1 MLQQSLTVSLLTSFI
16 RELLEEQFSTIK
28 VIGEVSNYKYHSSGH
43 RYFTLKDENA
53 QIKAVMWRSRQPGFE
68 LRDGMKVYAVGRLSV
83 YPAQGNY
90 QIDCTSI
97 TPAGV
102 GDLYV
107 AFEQL
112 KQELQQAGYFEQTR
126 KRKIPALP
134 MKVGVATS
142 PTGAALQD
150 ILSTMKRRFP
160 ACEVIVRPTLVQ
172 GDGSADDIANAIRD
186 LATYNPDVIII
197 GRGGGS
203 IEDLWSFNTK
213 IVADAIYNSRIPI
226 ISAVGHETDFTI
238 SDFVADVR
246 ATTPTSAGEL
256 CTPARTTDIQYA
268 LDLRIDTLSTTITSA
283 INSRKDIVL
292 SVLEG
297 SLQDTVLHNIQTK
310 QLDINYIQK
319 SSLVALKNLLSR
331 FKQELIL
338 RETALQLS
346 HPLSPL
352 ERGFAMILD
361 SHGVPIPMDK
371 ELSTDTEIII
381 QRKIEMRSAKVL

>member
-1 MLQQSLTVSLLTSFI
+1 MQQQSLTVSLLTSFI

-68 LRDGMKVYAVGRLSV
+68 LRDGMKVYVVGRLSV
-83 YPAQGNY
+83 YPAQGSY
-90 QIDCTSI
+90 QLDCTSI
-97 TPAGV
+97 TPAGT
-102 GDLYV
+102 GDLYI

-112 KQELQQAGYFEQTR
+112 KQELQQAGYFEQSR
-126 KRKIPALP
+126 KRRIPVLP

-160 ACEVIVRPTLVQ
+160 ACEVVVRPTLVQ
-172 GDGSADDIANAIRD
+172 GDGSANDIANAIRD
-186 LATYNPDVIII
+186 LSNYNPDVIII

-213 IVADAIYNSRIPI
+213 IVADAIYHSRIPI

-238 SDFVADVR
+238 SDFVADIR
-246 ATTPTSAGEL
+246 AATPTSAAEL

-268 LDLRIDTLSTTITSA
+268 LDLRIDALSSLITS
-283 INSRKDIVL
+283 IIDLRKSTVL

-297 SLQDTVLHNIQTK
+297 AFQTTVLHNIQTK
-310 QLDINYIQK
+310 RQDINYLQK
-319 SSLVALKNLLSR
+319 SSLVALNNVLSSY
-331 FKQELIL
+331 KQELKL
-338 RETALQLS
+338 RETSLQLS

-352 ERGFAMILD
+352 ERGFAMISD
-361 SHGVPIPMDK
+361 SFGVPISIDQ
-371 ELSTDTEIII
+371 ELTAGSEILI
-381 QRKIEMRSAKVL
+381 QRKIEKRIVKVL

>member
-1 MLQQSLTVSLLTSFI
+1 MQQQSLTVSLLTSFI

-361 SHGVPIPMDK
+361 SLGVPIPMDK